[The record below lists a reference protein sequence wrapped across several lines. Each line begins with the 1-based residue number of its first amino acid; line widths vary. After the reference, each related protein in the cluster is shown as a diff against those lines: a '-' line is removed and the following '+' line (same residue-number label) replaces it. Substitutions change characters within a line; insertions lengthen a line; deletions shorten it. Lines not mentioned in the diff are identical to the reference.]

1 MKICLFP
8 HPNTAKRFSALMSD
22 FRSEIDIEICF
33 PEENLKEKNAD
44 IFILE
49 EELPMVT
56 ERLLSMETPPVI
68 VIVKSGISNRQ
79 IRYLPDFTKQLPK
92 LLDEINEHNPL
103 LQLQQKNQRY
113 FYHQKD
119 ILYLQKD
126 KSVSIYF
133 RQGTRIISKQSFQ
146 KITKQLDERI
156 FFAVGSD
163 VFVNAEYVSR
173 LSADAVWLQNGQS
186 ILFPPEQS
194 EQVKNAYFKT
204 KYLCNLPT

>member
-1 MKICLFP
+1 
-8 HPNTAKRFSALMSD
+8 MSD

-49 EELPMVT
+49 EELPMAT

-68 VIVKSGISNRQ
+68 VIAKDGISNRQ
-79 IRYLPDFTKQLPK
+79 IRYLPDFTKQFPK
-92 LLDEINEHNPL
+92 LLGEINEHNPL

-113 FYHQKD
+113 FYRQKD

-126 KSVSIYF
+126 KNVSIYF

-156 FFAVGSD
+156 FFAVGCD

-194 EQVKNAYFKT
+194 DQVKNAYFKT

>member
-8 HPNTAKRFSALMSD
+8 HPNTAKRFSSLMSD

-49 EELPMVT
+49 EELPMAT

-68 VIVKSGISNRQ
+68 VIAKDGISNRQ
-79 IRYLPDFTKQLPK
+79 IRYLPDFTKQFPK

-119 ILYLQKD
+119 ILYLKKD
-126 KSVSIYF
+126 KSVSIY
-133 RQGTRIISKQSFQ
+133 
-146 KITKQLDERI
+146 
-156 FFAVGSD
+156 
-163 VFVNAEYVSR
+163 
-173 LSADAVWLQNGQS
+173 
-186 ILFPPEQS
+186 
-194 EQVKNAYFKT
+194 
-204 KYLCNLPT
+204 

>member
-22 FRSEIDIEICF
+22 FRSQMDIEICF
-33 PEENLKEKNAD
+33 PEENPEEKNAD

-49 EELPMVT
+49 EELPLVT
-56 ERLLSMETPPVI
+56 ERLLSSDTPPVI
-68 VIVKSGISNRQ
+68 VVAKDGVSKKQ
-79 IRYLPDFTKQLPK
+79 IRYLPDFAKQFPK
-92 LLDEINEHNPL
+92 LLDEIKERTPT

-126 KSVSIYF
+126 KSISIYF
-133 RQGTRIISKQSFQ
+133 RQGTKIISTQSFQ
-146 KITKQLDERI
+146 KITKQLSERI
-156 FFAVGSD
+156 FFAVGTD
-163 VFVNAEYVSR
+163 VFVNATYVSR

-204 KYLCNLPT
+204 KYLRTLPA

>member
-8 HPNTAKRFSALMSD
+8 HPNTAKRFSSLMSD

-49 EELPMVT
+49 EELPMAT

-68 VIVKSGISNRQ
+68 VIAKDGISNRQ
-79 IRYLPDFTKQLPK
+79 IRYLPDFTKQFPK

-119 ILYLQKD
+119 ILYLKKD